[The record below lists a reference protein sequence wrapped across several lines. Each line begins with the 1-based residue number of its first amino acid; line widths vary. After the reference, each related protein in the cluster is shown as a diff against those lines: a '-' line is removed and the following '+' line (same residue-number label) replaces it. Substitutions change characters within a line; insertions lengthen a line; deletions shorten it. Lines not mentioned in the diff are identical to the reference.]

1 MLGASSSQ
9 ISFNLGN
16 ALGAFVGGIPVSN
29 GLGYEY
35 VALPGVFFA
44 LIGSI
49 VLFYFNKRYDSA

>member
-35 VALPGVFFA
+35 VALPGVF
-44 LIGSI
+44 LH
-49 VLFYFNKRYDSA
+49 